1 MDQFIGRDCFLP
13 TVIMFLGYGLAVA
26 SSTYCLSF
34 FFSDH
39 TMAQVRN
46 VFILIDVRTIII
58 SAYAFKLIKIFYSL
72 QNVVLLINFFSGL
85 ILMVISFIM
94 GLIKSTVSA
103 NSFLKNFFR
112 LSPGFCYADGL
123 ASLAL
128 LRQGMKDKSSDAA
141 FDWNVTGASICYL
154 GVESIC
160 YFLFTLG
167 LELLPSYKEW
177 WSIKSFRRDGSPHL
191 EPLLGSS
198 AEKVALD
205 FDEDSDVA
213 MERNRVYPGGKVAV
227 QSLTFSV
234 QEGECFG
241 FLGTNGAGKTTTL
254 SMLSGEE
261 SATDGS
267 AYIFGKS
274 IRTNPKAA
282 RQQIGFC
289 PRGGNKRKLSVAIAM
304 IGDPPIVI
312 LDEPSTDHAYRCSK
326 DALRV

>member
-1 MDQFIGRDCFLP
+1 MELNSGGDITGA
-13 TVIMFLGYGLAVA
+13 INEY
-26 SSTYCLSF
+26 
-34 FFSDH
+34 H
-39 TMAQVRN
+39 TMA
-46 VFILIDVRTIII
+46 
-58 SAYAFKLIKIFYSL
+58 

-85 ILMVISFIM
+85 ILMVTSFIM

-213 MERNRVYPGGKVAV
+213 MERNRVPLRMLSFTCVIFERNKTFVKNKEEYKCILEEKW
-227 QSLTFSV
+227 QCSLTFSV

-289 PRGGNKRKLSVAIAM
+289 PRLELM
-304 IGDPPIVI
+304 
-312 LDEPSTDHAYRCSK
+312 H
-326 DALRV
+326 

>member
-39 TMAQVRN
+39 TMAQ
-46 VFILIDVRTIII
+46 
-58 SAYAFKLIKIFYSL
+58 
-72 QNVVLLINFFSGL
+72 NVVLLINFFSGL
-85 ILMVISFIM
+85 ILMVTSFIM

-213 MERNRVYPGGKVAV
+213 MERNRVLSGSVENAIIYLRVSWRKSGSAV
-227 QSLTFSV
+227 STFSV

>member
-1 MDQFIGRDCFLP
+1 MELNSGGDITGAINECSFSHQNSSFTSYYYFKSGSVYRKGLFLANSHHVFGIWFSCCIVNILP
-13 TVIMFLGYGLAVA
+13 FFLLFRPYYG
-26 SSTYCLSF
+26 S
-34 FFSDH
+34 
-39 TMAQVRN
+39 
-46 VFILIDVRTIII
+46 
-58 SAYAFKLIKIFYSL
+58 
-72 QNVVLLINFFSGL
+72 VLLINFFSGL

-103 NSFLKNFFR
+103 NSFLKVR
-112 LSPGFCYADGL
+112 FCYADEL

-160 YFLFTLG
+160 YFLLTLG

-261 SATDGS
+261 STTDGS

-289 PRGGNKRKLSVAIAM
+289 PQFDAFAR
-304 IGDPPIVI
+304 I
-312 LDEPSTDHAYRCSK
+312 LNCPRAS
-326 DALRV
+326 

>member
-1 MDQFIGRDCFLP
+1 SGSVYQKGLFLANSHHVFGIWFSCCIVNILP
-13 TVIMFLGYGLAVA
+13 FFLLFRPYYG
-26 SSTYCLSF
+26 S
-34 FFSDH
+34 
-39 TMAQVRN
+39 
-46 VFILIDVRTIII
+46 
-58 SAYAFKLIKIFYSL
+58 
-72 QNVVLLINFFSGL
+72 VLLINFFSGL
-85 ILMVISFIM
+85 ILIVISFIM

-160 YFLFTLG
+160 YFLLTLG

-213 MERNRVYPGGKVAV
+213 MERNRV
-227 QSLTFSV
+227 
-234 QEGECFG
+234 
-241 FLGTNGAGKTTTL
+241 
-254 SMLSGEE
+254 LSG
-261 SATDGS
+261 
-267 AYIFGKS
+267 
-274 IRTNPKAA
+274 
-282 RQQIGFC
+282 
-289 PRGGNKRKLSVAIAM
+289 SVENAI
-304 IGDPPIVI
+304 I
-312 LDEPSTDHAYRCSK
+312 Y
-326 DALRV
+326 LRNL